1 MHGEPL
7 PHYSINRSFSFL
19 LIVPLWV
26 GIINYGS
33 TLGGDKLHYES
44 TPGGDKIITNP
55 LWVGITLNDDY
66 NYNYKRHYNTTLNVP
81 YPVIFGGLR
90 LWLFLPR
97 RPQYRYWPGQG
108 EH

>member
-7 PHYSINRSFSFL
+7 PHSSINRSFSFL

-26 GIINYGS
+26 GIINYES

-66 NYNYKRHYNTTLNVP
+66 NYNYKRHYNKTLNVP
-81 YPVIFGGLR
+81 YPVILGGLR

-97 RPQYRYWPGQG
+97 QPQYRYWPGQG